1 MVIQGNPKEDFR
13 DQNPLIANMGAF
25 KDIYDKR
32 KDASDFIWAMY
43 MIEEV
48 NESKNPYAKIPTKEE
63 RIDEVSLNHYKVD
76 VEEEDY
82 KTLASY
88 YSKYILT
95 KEQALFKIQLEK
107 LEELTSFLK
116 NLKLDNDKEFAK
128 YMSIMS
134 KLSYIWDGLEKI
146 KQKMIDIEN
155 KTTIRGNAKLSKRDE
170 KRLK

>member
-25 KDIYDKR
+25 KDIYNKR

-48 NESKNPYAKIPTKEE
+48 NESKNAYAKIPSKEE
-63 RIDEVSLNHYKVD
+63 RIDEVALNHYKVD

-88 YSKYILT
+88 YSRFILT
-95 KEQALFKIQLEK
+95 KEQALFKIQLDK
-107 LEELTSFLK
+107 LEELTAFLK
-116 NLKLDNDKEFAK
+116 TLSLDDDKQYAK
-128 YMSIMS
+128 YMNIMT

>member
-25 KDIYDKR
+25 KDIYNKR

>member
-48 NESKNPYAKIPTKEE
+48 NESKNPYAKIPSKEE
-63 RIDEVSLNHYKVD
+63 RIDEVALNHYKVD

-116 NLKLDNDKEFAK
+116 SLKLDNDKEFAK

-155 KTTIRGNAKLSKRDE
+155 KTTIRGNAKLSKREE

>member
-48 NESKNPYAKIPTKEE
+48 NESKNAYAKIPSKEE
-63 RIDEVSLNHYKVD
+63 RIDEVALNHYKVD

-88 YSKYILT
+88 YSRFILT
-95 KEQALFKIQLEK
+95 KEQALFKIQLDK
-107 LEELTSFLK
+107 LEELTAFLK
-116 NLKLDNDKEFAK
+116 TLSLDDDKQYAK
-128 YMSIMS
+128 YMNIMT